1 MSQKSLSYWLKFVII
16 IMALCALAV
25 HTAASLMLTV
35 SEAEEIDKL
44 RMPWLI
50 FLWASAIPILFAVII
65 SWKTAANIG
74 IGNAFCMQNAKHLKN
89 IATCSAVDAAW
100 VLIGETVLL
109 LLNMNHPGIFLF
121 FYGDSCNRRCNIGC
135 GGVPFLLHKKSRRP
149 QRTNRTHN
157 MRWRNGR

>member
-25 HTAASLMLTV
+25 HSAVSLMLIV

-44 RMPWLI
+44 RTPWLI
-50 FLWASAIPILFAVII
+50 FLWASAIPIFFAVIS
-65 SWKTAANIG
+65 SWKTATNIG

-89 IATCSAVDAAW
+89 IAICSAVDAAW

-109 LLNMNHPGIFLF
+109 LLNMNHPGVFLF
-121 FYGDSCNRRCNIGC
+121 SMVIVAIGVAISVAAAC
-135 GGVPFLLHKKSRRP
+135 LSYYIKKAAELRE
-149 QRTNRTHN
+149 QAELTI
-157 MRWRNGR
+157 

>member
-1 MSQKSLSYWLKFVII
+1 MKEENCNMSQKSLSYWLKFVII

-89 IATCSAVDAAW
+89 IAICSAVDAAW

-109 LLNMNHPGIFLF
+109 FLNMNHPGIFLF
-121 FYGDSCNRRCNIGC
+121 SMVIVAIGVAISVAAAC
-135 GGVPFLLHKKSRRP
+135 LSYYIKKAADLRE
-149 QRTNRTHN
+149 QTELTI
-157 MRWRNGR
+157 

>member
-50 FLWASAIPILFAVII
+50 FLWASAIPILFAVIV

-89 IATCSAVDAAW
+89 IAICSAVDAAW
-100 VLIGETVLL
+100 VLIG
-109 LLNMNHPGIFLF
+109 
-121 FYGDSCNRRCNIGC
+121 
-135 GGVPFLLHKKSRRP
+135 
-149 QRTNRTHN
+149 
-157 MRWRNGR
+157 